1 MRLIYYIRYITGLGL
16 LALAACAETPIAKTN
31 CWTPPTVTASTRGMA
46 PGAVPVVLPEAPVPD
61 VQACK

>member
-46 PGAVPVVLPEAPVPD
+46 PGAVAIAPLEAPAPD
-61 VQACK
+61 VQPCK